1 MSHFQ
6 SNLCSGDKKE
16 TILSVCTMEVITTK
30 AASEV
35 HADRSLKT
43 LLFFSHLIMIPD
55 EKAAQLLPVVIINY
69 NPKVT
74 CGLISIKYCIFS
86 KVN

>member
-1 MSHFQ
+1 M
-6 SNLCSGDKKE
+6 
-16 TILSVCTMEVITTK
+16 LSVCTMEMITTNTVIRRHK
-30 AASEV
+30 AQGFENI
-35 HADRSLKT
+35 T
-43 LLFFSHLIMIPD
+43 FFSHLIMIPD

-74 CGLISIKYCIFS
+74 CGLISIKYCTFR